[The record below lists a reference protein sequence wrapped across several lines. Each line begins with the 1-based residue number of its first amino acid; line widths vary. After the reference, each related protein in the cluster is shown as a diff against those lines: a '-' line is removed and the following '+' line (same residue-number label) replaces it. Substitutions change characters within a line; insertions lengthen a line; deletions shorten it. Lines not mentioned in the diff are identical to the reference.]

1 MINIFCLT
9 YIFFKFLHKNIVM
22 NGTYILLFFTK
33 FFSVFLSYSVASIG
47 NWNSEKISVARRGWK
62 PPMWLFLA
70 SPGGENFAGL
80 ETAQTRNCGSFWT
93 FLIFT
98 NKITK
103 FRDFWKKIQLF
114 SPIFYL
120 GFSFLKIC
128 ASLFFPIFAVKLI
141 DGHSIKHLKS

>member
-1 MINIFCLT
+1 MSHCGFND
-9 YIFFKFLHKNIVM
+9 M
-22 NGTYILLFFTK
+22 M
-33 FFSVFLSYSVASIG
+33 
-47 NWNSEKISVARRGWK
+47 ISVARRGWK

-103 FRDFWKKIQLF
+103 FRDFRKKIQLF

>member
-1 MINIFCLT
+1 MNLKISKIRKKVLKFSYLAYFKEIIF
-9 YIFFKFLHKNIVM
+9 
-22 NGTYILLFFTK
+22 
-33 FFSVFLSYSVASIG
+33 VFPMLQIIYPLSTD
-47 NWNSEKISVARRGWK
+47 SVARRGWK

-80 ETAQTRNCGSFWT
+80 ETAQTRSCGSFWT